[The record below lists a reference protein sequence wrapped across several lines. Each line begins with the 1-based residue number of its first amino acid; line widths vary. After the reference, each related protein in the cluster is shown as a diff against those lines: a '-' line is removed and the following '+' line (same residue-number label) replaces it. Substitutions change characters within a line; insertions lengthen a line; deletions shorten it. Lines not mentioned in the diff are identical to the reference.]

1 MNKKSLTEYK
11 YLLLSHLQMDVD
23 DIILLLAFDA
33 ITDEEAALFILIL
46 DEERKIPKH
55 LRYG

>member
-46 DEERKIPKH
+46 DEERKIPEH

>member
-1 MNKKSLTEYK
+1 
-11 YLLLSHLQMDVD
+11 MDVD
-23 DIILLLAFDA
+23 DIILLLAFDT

-46 DEERKIPKH
+46 DEERKIPEH